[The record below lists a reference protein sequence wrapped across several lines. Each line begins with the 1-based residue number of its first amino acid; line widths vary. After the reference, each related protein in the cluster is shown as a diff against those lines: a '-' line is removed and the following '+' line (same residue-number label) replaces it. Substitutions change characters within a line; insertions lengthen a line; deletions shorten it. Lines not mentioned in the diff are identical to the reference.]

1 MIRSASM
8 KLGKKTLKLKFSTRA
23 LIRIEAENGGQSFDT
38 LLDQLITG
46 AGGVTLMASALGAG
60 LNDGKGID
68 PDQALDL
75 IDQAGGVR
83 KLIPLV
89 GDPPAHGWADCGQRH
104 RHEHGH
110 WLHWS
115 VGGAADRGLPRC
127 RGYLDRLLW

>member
-68 PDQALDL
+68 SDQALDL

-83 KLIPLV
+83 KLVPLV
-89 GDPPAHGWADCGQRH
+89 AQAI
-104 RHEHGH
+104 
-110 WLHWS
+110 
-115 VGGAADRGLPRC
+115 GAAFDVKSAADEDGQVDEASEAGEVGEAGP
-127 RGYLDRLLW
+127 GKGSAAAEA

>member
-1 MIRSASM
+1 MIRSATM

-83 KLIPLV
+83 SLVPLV
-89 GDPPAHGWADCGQRH
+89 AQAI
-104 RHEHGH
+104 
-110 WLHWS
+110 
-115 VGGAADRGLPRC
+115 GAAFDVNSGEDEAGEAEGAGEP
-127 RGYLDRLLW
+127 GKGAAAAEA

>member
-1 MIRSASM
+1 MIRSATM

-83 KLIPLV
+83 SLVPLV
-89 GDPPAHGWADCGQRH
+89 AQAI
-104 RHEHGH
+104 
-110 WLHWS
+110 
-115 VGGAADRGLPRC
+115 GAAFDVKSGEDEAGEAEGAGEP
-127 RGYLDRLLW
+127 GKGAAAAEA

>member
-46 AGGVTLMASALGAG
+46 SGGVTLMASALGAG

-68 PDQALDL
+68 RDQALDL

-83 KLIPLV
+83 KMIPLV
-89 GDPPAHGWADCGQRH
+89 GEAI
-104 RHEHGH
+104 
-110 WLHWS
+110 
-115 VGGAADRGLPRC
+115 GAAFDVQSAADEDGEPGDPREA
-127 RGYLDRLLW
+127 GEAGEAAPGKGEAAAEA

>member
-1 MIRSASM
+1 MIRSATM

-83 KLIPLV
+83 SLVPLV
-89 GDPPAHGWADCGQRH
+89 AEAI
-104 RHEHGH
+104 
-110 WLHWS
+110 
-115 VGGAADRGLPRC
+115 GAAFDVKSAEDEGGQVDETSEAGEAAP
-127 RGYLDRLLW
+127 GEAAPGKGSAAAGA

>member
-46 AGGVTLMASALGAG
+46 SGGVTLMASALGAG

-68 PDQALDL
+68 RDQALDL

-83 KLIPLV
+83 KMIPLV
-89 GDPPAHGWADCGQRH
+89 GEAI
-104 RHEHGH
+104 
-110 WLHWS
+110 
-115 VGGAADRGLPRC
+115 GAAFEVKSAEDEADEADGVGEP
-127 RGYLDRLLW
+127 GKGEAAAEA

>member
-83 KLIPLV
+83 KLVPLV
-89 GDPPAHGWADCGQRH
+89 AQAI
-104 RHEHGH
+104 
-110 WLHWS
+110 
-115 VGGAADRGLPRC
+115 GAAFDVKSAADEDGQVDETSEAGEAAP
-127 RGYLDRLLW
+127 GEAAPGKGSAAAEA

>member
-83 KLIPLV
+83 KLVPLV
-89 GDPPAHGWADCGQRH
+89 AQAI
-104 RHEHGH
+104 
-110 WLHWS
+110 
-115 VGGAADRGLPRC
+115 GAAFDVKSAADEDGQVDETSEAGEAAP
-127 RGYLDRLLW
+127 GKGSAAAEA

>member
-89 GDPPAHGWADCGQRH
+89 GEAI
-104 RHEHGH
+104 
-110 WLHWS
+110 
-115 VGGAADRGLPRC
+115 GAAFDVKSAAEDGGEVDETSEAAEAAGDAAP
-127 RGYLDRLLW
+127 GKGSAAAGA

>member
-1 MIRSASM
+1 
-8 KLGKKTLKLKFSTRA
+8 
-23 LIRIEAENGGQSFDT
+23 GQSFDT

-83 KLIPLV
+83 KLVPLV
-89 GDPPAHGWADCGQRH
+89 AQAI
-104 RHEHGH
+104 
-110 WLHWS
+110 
-115 VGGAADRGLPRC
+115 GAAFDVKSAADEDGQVDETSEAGEAAP
-127 RGYLDRLLW
+127 GKGSAAAEA